1 MLLAAAGHRRSP
13 AGDAADDDRE
23 AYVEGRQRYFP
34 IDYSDRLWRQLR
46 DHALTR
52 ADRLVIA
59 LPYRYIAQGLLRAPL
74 GLASVEGLQ
83 GAVLERYVSHIRAD
97 RLRETPSQFVCLRL
111 DDAVRAFAGDIATLE
126 GWSWKRGRPED
137 PCFYLGEQPLLTT
150 DSPNGCITVYADR
163 TERTEIEHAGVRLV
177 EPLGAVAEPWPT
189 P

>member
-1 MLLAAAGHRRSP
+1 MLPLSTYHPRGAAA
-13 AGDAADDDRE
+13 DDRE
-23 AYVEGRQRYFP
+23 AYVDERQRYFP
-34 IDYSDRLWRQLR
+34 IDYSDRLWRRLR
-46 DHALTR
+46 DDALMR

-59 LPYRYIAQGLLRAPL
+59 LPYLYVAQGLFEAPL
-74 GLASVEGLQ
+74 GLPCLEALR
-83 GAVLERYVSHIRAD
+83 GAVLERYASHIRAD

-126 GWSWKRGRPED
+126 GWAWKRGRPED
-137 PCFYLGEQPLLTT
+137 PCFYLGEQPILTT

-163 TERTEIEHAGVRLV
+163 TERSALEQSGVRLV

>member
-1 MLLAAAGHRRSP
+1 MLPRAIAGSP
-13 AGDAADDDRE
+13 AGGAADDNRE
-23 AYVEGRQRYFP
+23 AYVEDRQRYFP
-34 IDYSDRLWRQLR
+34 IDYSDQLWRRLR
-46 DHALTR
+46 DHALAQ

-59 LPYRYIAQGLLRAPL
+59 LPYPFIAQGLARQPL
-74 GLASVEGLQ
+74 GLPCLEGLR
-83 GAVLERYVSHIRAD
+83 GAVLERYASHIRAD

-137 PCFYLGEQPLLTT
+137 PCFYLGEQPILTT
-150 DSPNGCITVYADR
+150 DSPNSCITVYADR
-163 TERTEIEHAGVRLV
+163 TERTVLEQSGVRLV